1 MSVVLVIGCED
12 EFRLALPWCKR
23 LARRDESSIRIAIR
37 GLDRNVLTEQ
47 VRRTAAERLQISSD
61 RVTVDTVD
69 ESVEA
74 VLEYLAESNDEP
86 LLICYQSNDHSWQQT
101 LFERATCDVMW
112 IHVGSDIGSESIGRV
127 YCVDSGNGSISTRL
141 GESMLGVSSDES
153 LLFVEDDSS
162 DFVTD
167 AVEGDLVLVGVDP
180 LSDSESLYRWARKR
194 ISQPAVANFALL
206 RHGDTLI
213 DNAAARIRKWFA
225 SIAPPMEREQRTAL
239 AQDVETGSRPNFE
252 FFALISAAA
261 MMAAFGLVQ
270 DSAAVIIGAMLIAP
284 LMTPILGAGLA
295 LAHGNRPLFQ
305 SSLLTIV
312 LGFIGALLSS
322 ILMGW
327 TVGLF
332 QELAATDEMWAR
344 CRPSPLDF
352 GVGMIGGLAASY
364 ARTRSHLSSA
374 LAGAA
379 IAAALVPPIST
390 AGLQIAMGNWY
401 PTEKGFPIAGPL
413 LLVSVNVLTIM
424 IGSSFILWAR
434 GMRSETKIDA
444 RSRWSLRV
452 LASLL
457 CIVLLA
463 LIWLLRWSAADAS
476 LGQ

>member
-12 EFRLALPWCKR
+12 EFRLALPWCQR
-23 LARRDESSIRIAIR
+23 LARQNELPIQIVIR
-37 GLDRNVLTEQ
+37 GLDRKVLTEQ
-47 VRRTAAERLQISSD
+47 LRRSAAERLETPSD
-61 RVTVDTVD
+61 RVTVSNVD
-69 ESVEA
+69 ESVDA
-74 VLEYLAESNDEP
+74 VLEVLVQSNCKK
-86 LLICYQSNDHSWQQT
+86 LLICYQTNDHSWQQN

-112 IHVGSDIGSESIGRV
+112 IHVGTDDNSNSLGRLFAVDVDAGRDSI
-127 YCVDSGNGSISTRL
+127 RL
-141 GESMLGVSSDES
+141 GRSMLGIVSDES
-153 LLFVEDDSS
+153 VNFMGDESS
-162 DFVTD
+162 DIANE
-167 AVEGDLVLVGVDP
+167 AVDGDLVLVGVDP
-180 LSDSESLYRWARKR
+180 LSDSDSLYQWARKQ
-194 ISQPAVANFALL
+194 ISQPSASHFAIL
-206 RHGDTLI
+206 RDGDTLI
-213 DNAAARIRKWFA
+213 DNAAARIRKWFGT
-225 SIAPPMEREQRTAL
+225 IAPPMDREQRMAL
-239 AQDVETGSRPNFE
+239 AQDVEIGSRPNLE

-261 MMAAFGLVQ
+261 MLAAFGLVQ

-284 LMTPILGAGLA
+284 LMTPIMGAGLA
-295 LAHGNRPLFQ
+295 LAHGNRPLFE

-312 LGFIGALLSS
+312 LGFVGALLSS

-327 TVGLF
+327 MVGLF
-332 QELAATDEMWAR
+332 QELVATDEMWAR

-390 AGLQIAMGNWY
+390 AGLQIAMGNWH

-434 GMRSETKIDA
+434 GMRSETKIDS
-444 RSRWSLRV
+444 RSRWSLRI

-457 CIVLLA
+457 GIVLLA
-463 LIWLLRWSAADAS
+463 LIWLLRWSAAEVS
-476 LGQ
+476 IG